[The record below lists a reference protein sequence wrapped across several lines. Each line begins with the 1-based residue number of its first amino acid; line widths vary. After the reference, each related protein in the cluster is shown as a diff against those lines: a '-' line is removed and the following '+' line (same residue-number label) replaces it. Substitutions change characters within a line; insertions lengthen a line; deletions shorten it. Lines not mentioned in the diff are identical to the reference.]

1 MSSVGIVANPAA
13 GKDIRRI
20 VAQGR
25 FVPNHEK
32 VNILKR
38 VLAGLDAAEVERVI
52 FMPDTGSLGKNAIAG
67 LELNLSAEFVDMPI
81 FHEEND
87 SSRAAKSMRE
97 RGVGCIITLGGDG
110 TNRAVAKESRDVPI
124 MPISTGTNNVFPQMM
139 EGTIAGLAAGSIAS
153 GKADPA
159 EATTRH
165 TRLEVH
171 SDGRL
176 KDIAL
181 VDLAVSRERF
191 VGARAIWDISTL
203 HELFLTRAEPVSI
216 GLSAIGARLRRVSP
230 QEGRGLYI
238 RLGKGHT
245 AVSAPVAPGL
255 VQDIEIAEWKTI
267 NAGDPGVRVTQ
278 RPSTIAL
285 DGERSFSLNAQTD
298 VEVKLSLDGPRVV
311 EPDKAL
317 EIAINAGGSDANL
330 SL

>member
-38 VLAGLDAAEVERVI
+38 VLAGLDAANVERVI
-52 FMPDTGSLGKNAIAG
+52 FMPDTGSLGKNALAG

-110 TNRAVAKESRDVPI
+110 TNRVVAKESRDVPI

-153 GKADPA
+153 GNVDPA

-165 TRLEVH
+165 TRLEVYF
-171 SDGRL
+171 DGRL
-176 KDIAL
+176 RDIAL

-191 VGARAIWDISTL
+191 VGARAIWDIATL
-203 HELFLTRAEPVSI
+203 HELFLTRSEPVSI
-216 GLSAIGARLRRVSP
+216 GLSAIGARLRQVSP

-238 RLGKGHT
+238 RLGKGRT
-245 AVSAPVAPGL
+245 VVNAPVAPGL

-267 NAGDPGVRVTQ
+267 ETGEPAGVRVRL

-285 DGERSFSLNAQTD
+285 DGERSFSLNSQSD
-298 VEVKLSLDGPRVV
+298 VEVRLSADGPRVV
-311 EPDKAL
+311 EPGKAL
-317 EIAINAGGSDANL
+317 EIAAGSSVTN
-330 SL
+330 SPF

>member
-38 VLAGLDAAEVERVI
+38 VLVGLDAADVEHVI
-52 FMPDTGSLGKNAIAG
+52 FMPDTGSLGQNALAG
-67 LELNLSAEFVDMPI
+67 LNLNLSAEFVSMPV

-87 SSRAAKSMRE
+87 TSRATKSMRE

-110 TNRAVAKESRDVPI
+110 TNRAVAKECRDIPI

-139 EGTIAGLAAGSIAS
+139 EGTIAGLAAGAVAS
-153 GKADPA
+153 GNVDLAQT
-159 EATTRH
+159 TTRH
-165 TRLEVH
+165 TRLEVY
-171 SDGRL
+171 SEGQL

-181 VDLAVSRERF
+181 VDLAVSKERF
-191 VGARAIWDISTL
+191 VGARAIWDITTL
-203 HELFLTRAEPVSI
+203 HELFLTRSEPISI
-216 GLSAIGARLRRVSP
+216 GLSAIGARLRQVSP
-230 QEGRGLYI
+230 QDELGLYI
-238 RLGKGHT
+238 RLGNGPT
-245 AVSAPVAPGL
+245 VVSAPVAPGI

-267 NAGDPGVRVTQ
+267 ETGETGVRVML

-285 DGERSFSLNAQTD
+285 DGERTFSLNSESD
-298 VEVKLSLDGPRVV
+298 IEVRLSLDGPRVV

-317 EIAINAGGSDANL
+317 EIAVGAGRP
-330 SL
+330 

>member
-38 VLAGLDAAEVERVI
+38 VLAGLDAANVERVI
-52 FMPDTGSLGKNAIAG
+52 FMPDTGSLGKSALAG
-67 LELNLSAEFVDMPI
+67 MELNLSVEFVNMPV

-87 SSRAAKSMRE
+87 SSRAAKAMRE
-97 RGVGCIITLGGDG
+97 SGVGCIVTLGGDG
-110 TNRAVAKESRDVPI
+110 TNRVVAKESGDVPI

-153 GKADPA
+153 GSVSPSLAS
-159 EATTRH
+159 TRH
-165 TRLEVH
+165 TRLEVY
-171 SDGRL
+171 SDGLL

-191 VGARAIWDISTL
+191 VGARAVWDIATL
-203 HELFLTRAEPVSI
+203 HELFLTRSEPTSI
-216 GLSAIGARLRRVSP
+216 GLSAIGARLRQLSP
-230 QEGRGLYI
+230 QSEQGIYI
-238 RLGKGHT
+238 RLGEGQT
-245 AVSAPVAPGL
+245 VVNAPIAPGL
-255 VQDIEIAEWKTI
+255 VQDIEIAEWKI
-267 NAGDPGVRVTQ
+267 IRIGESGVKVGL

-285 DGERSFSLNAQTD
+285 DGERSFSLNTESD
-298 VEVKLSLDGPRVV
+298 VEVRLSSEGPRVV
-311 EPDKAL
+311 EPGKAL
-317 EIAINAGGSDANL
+317 EIVAGSSLAN
-330 SL
+330 SSQ